1 MYTLDIIVP
10 GHVKDIAA
18 LAKGKH
24 NLCRDYLNS
33 LDDRI
38 FKKMVAAMQR
48 MADTGQVRNTGK
60 FRHLRDGIYE
70 FKAQTARVLCF
81 FHQDYVICTHG
92 TEKTKRKHLEDEI
105 DKAKEYRK
113 QYLISRR

>member
-10 GHVKDIAA
+10 GQAKDIVAM
-18 LAKGKH
+18 AKGRH

-33 LDDRI
+33 LDVRAL
-38 FKKMVAAMQR
+38 KKMIAVMQR
-48 MADTGQVRNTGK
+48 MADTGQVHNTSK

-70 FKAQTARVLCF
+70 FKAQTARILCF

-92 TEKTKRKHLEDEI
+92 TEKTKRQHLENEI
-105 DKAKEYRK
+105 NKARDYRK
-113 QYLISRR
+113 QYLENRR